1 MSHGRHRL
9 SDYALSELARLRAL
23 GGPVLYPAFV
33 EPVEAYFA
41 EHQIEWW
48 GGKGPTGSP
57 ISSQISCI
65 NHLDPAR
72 TDREVARA
80 LAKCVVPECTDVA
93 EIDGGFLAY
102 EWIGEQNY
110 LGERRWSPLTRGKNV
125 TSLDAVLVAIA
136 PDESRILIAIEWKY
150 TESYSSDSVAIS
162 RAGTNRV
169 DTYRSLLER
178 ADSPIVPGDLSRL
191 FFEPYYQLMRQTLLA
206 WQMAEHG
213 EHQVSDW
220 RHVLVS
226 TAANTALLGYSSAQG
241 MSELEQRWRSEL
253 RRPDRFSVLTPKE
266 LSPKLGSTEG
276 DDGQWRAW
284 LNQRY
289 ET

>member
-1 MSHGRHRL
+1 
-9 SDYALSELARLRAL
+9 
-23 GGPVLYPAFV
+23 V
-33 EPVEAYFA
+33 
-41 EHQIEWW
+41 
-48 GGKGPTGSP
+48 
-57 ISSQISCI
+57 
-65 NHLDPAR
+65 
-72 TDREVARA
+72 A
-80 LAKCVVPECTDVA
+80 LALVRRVVPTCTGVA

-110 LGERRWSPLTRGKNV
+110 LGERRWSPLSRGRNV

-150 TESYSSDSVAIS
+150 TENYSSDSVAIS

-169 DTYRSLLER
+169 GTYRSLLER
-178 ADSPIVPGDLSRL
+178 DDSPVVAGEPSRL
-191 FFEPYYQLMRQTLLA
+191 FFEPHYQLMRQTLLA

-226 TAANTALLGYSSAQG
+226 PAANTALLGSSSAHG
-241 MSELEQRWRSEL
+241 VSAFEQRWRSEL
-253 RRPDRFSVLTPKE
+253 RRPDRFSVLTPE
-266 LSPKLGSTEG
+266 QLSPKLGSSQGE
-276 DDGQWRAW
+276 DQWRAW
-284 LNQRY
+284 LNERY